1 MKIKTVCEEISR
13 ETKTVF
19 DEEVNALLEDGW
31 QLAKREVIPGYNLGD
46 VYFPPCLYA
55 ELVKLDEA
63 DMEPQEDELP
73 AWEDAVDALRLACG
87 TAEDCTK
94 DGCPVYA
101 WCDKNLRYENPPS
114 AWDDPRAMD
123 RPE

>member
-46 VYFPPCLYA
+46 AYFPPCLYA

-63 DMEPQEDELP
+63 DMEGQEADLPFGWDYAVEIIREECKGAAGCDE
-73 AWEDAVDALRLACG
+73 R
-87 TAEDCTK
+87 
-94 DGCPVYA
+94 CPMNA
-101 WCDKNLRYENPPS
+101 WCQKNIPDGPPPS
-114 AWDDPRAMD
+114 EWGDP
-123 RPE
+123 E

>member
-46 VYFPPCLYA
+46 AYFPPCLYD

-63 DMEPQEDELP
+63 DMETQEPDPITWEEAVEVLRETCRQAADCDNSCPMYRWCKDNLQEP
-73 AWEDAVDALRLACG
+73 APAHWSD
-87 TAEDCTK
+87 
-94 DGCPVYA
+94 
-101 WCDKNLRYENPPS
+101 
-114 AWDDPRAMD
+114 
-123 RPE
+123 

>member
-13 ETKTVF
+13 ETKTAF

-63 DMEPQEDELP
+63 DVEPQEAEPVTWQEAAQVLMDECEGAAGCDNRCP
-73 AWEDAVDALRLACG
+73 MHDWCHINNP
-87 TAEDCTK
+87 
-94 DGCPVYA
+94 DGP
-101 WCDKNLRYENPPS
+101 PPS
-114 AWDDPRAMD
+114 EWSDPAFSD
-123 RPE
+123 LE